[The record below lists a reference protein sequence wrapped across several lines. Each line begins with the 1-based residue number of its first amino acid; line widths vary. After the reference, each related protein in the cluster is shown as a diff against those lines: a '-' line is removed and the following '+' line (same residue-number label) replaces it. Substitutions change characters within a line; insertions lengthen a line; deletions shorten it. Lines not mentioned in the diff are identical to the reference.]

1 MKLSRKPFSKGLRS
15 LEAGPQVASRRM
27 RNPPLKPGVRPGF
40 QLKLTNRERPSERT
54 AFPFS
59 LPRLRQPE
67 RREYT
72 NGRRGENQAGRLVFH
87 ERILCAKVLRVCGRA
102 FVFILVDF
110 SSREIGKIKRGFR
123 GLRATA
129 QGSAL
134 RTRSLSRKAGESFSR
149 GAVQGIFKLYRS
161 LIVFSR
167 EI

>member
-1 MKLSRKPFSKGLRS
+1 M
-15 LEAGPQVASRRM
+15 
-27 RNPPLKPGVRPGF
+27 
-40 QLKLTNRERPSERT
+40 
-54 AFPFS
+54 
-59 LPRLRQPE
+59 
-67 RREYT
+67 
-72 NGRRGENQAGRLVFH
+72 
-87 ERILCAKVLRVCGRA
+87 CAKVLRVCGRA

-134 RTRSLSRKAGESFSR
+134 RTRSLSRKAGGFSR